1 MAVQD
6 AYKAVWSDLD
16 MSCFSPSGS
25 ERFDNN
31 SECTSYFKVENLEN
45 CHNIGEER
53 FQTQVYVD
61 SGCVEGSECDYR
73 LSDIGHMESEG
84 SNSSN
89 KSLLDSDR
97 RTSLTSGGSSPDTA
111 AASCKSE
118 VEIEGS
124 CTSTGGSVTC
134 TQTSYSQ
141 CHDGV
146 AGADIADDSGFNGA
160 VDGLVI

>member
-1 MAVQD
+1 
-6 AYKAVWSDLD
+6 

-53 FQTQVYVD
+53 FQTQVHVD

-89 KSLLDSDR
+89 KKSLLDSDR

-124 CTSTGGSVTC
+124 CTSTRTGGSVTC

-146 AGADIADDSGFNGA
+146 SEADITDDSGFNGA